1 MLNQTEI
8 RELIE
13 REIRSL
19 LLDPDTDDADDDGS
33 EDLVRIGLNSLT
45 LAQLLIELETEL
57 GVDPFQ
63 DGVSITEMRTVSD
76 LVQAYTTALAGRTV
90 TAPSGA

>member
-8 RELIE
+8 RQLIE
-13 REIRSL
+13 RQIQDL
-19 LLDPDTDDADDDGS
+19 LLDPDTDDGS
-33 EDLVRIGLNSLT
+33 EDLVRIGLNSIT

-63 DGVSITEMRTVSD
+63 DGVSITDMRTIDD
-76 LVQAYTTALAGRTV
+76 LVQAYTEALAGRTV